1 MKYFEDGDILLSDF
15 DGVFLNSEEHFQKVM
30 KGEKALN
37 RWMEYL
43 NNINWKEFLRECDE
57 IENASETFLEL
68 QELKILKGFI
78 TRIHSFEE
86 GIEKSVFIR
95 EKGLL
100 VPIYYVLPEQPK
112 SNVYFP
118 NSHTILL
125 EDQIRNALD
134 WEQKGGKSIL
144 LNPNTEIENKRLI
157 KKLNHLLIK

>member
-1 MKYFEDGDILLSDF
+1 M
-15 DGVFLNSEEHFQKVM
+15 Q
-30 KGEKALN
+30 GEKALE

-43 NNINWKEFLRECDE
+43 NSIDWKVFLRECDE
-57 IENASETFLEL
+57 IENATETFLEL

-95 EKGLL
+95 EKGLK
-100 VPIYYVLPEQPK
+100 VPIFYVLPEQPK
-112 SNVYFP
+112 SNVYLP

-125 EDQIRNALD
+125 EDQIGNALD

-144 LNPNTEIENKRLI
+144 FNPNSELENKRLI
-157 KKLNHLLIK
+157 KKINHLLLK